1 MEDSP
6 AITISH
12 GVPQGGVLSPFLF
25 NIYLE
30 EAILSNSVLRD
41 LALKGKLLA
50 YADDLAIAGD
60 WQTVANAIDAL
71 LTLEGPYNLLVN
83 KRKSEI
89 LG

>member
-1 MEDSP
+1 MEDCP
-6 AITISH
+6 AIAVSH

-30 EAILSNSVLRD
+30 EAILSNTTLRD

-60 WQTVANAIDAL
+60 RQTVANAIEAL
-71 LTLEGPYNLLVN
+71 LTLEGPYNLIVN
-83 KRKSEI
+83 KKKSEI